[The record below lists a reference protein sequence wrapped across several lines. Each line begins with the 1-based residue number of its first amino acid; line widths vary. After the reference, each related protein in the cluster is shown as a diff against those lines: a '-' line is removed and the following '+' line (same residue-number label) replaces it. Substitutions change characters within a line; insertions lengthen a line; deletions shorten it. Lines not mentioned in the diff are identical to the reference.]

1 MSTVGR
7 LADKVVVI
15 TGTGGGQGRAASLAF
30 AREGAKVV
38 GCGRNAENAAA
49 TVEMVRAAGGEMIS
63 LAPLDLTD
71 EAAAAELIAAAVK
84 EFGGLDILYNNA
96 GEPRFGTPGEMT
108 TEDWMFTLRHEL
120 DLVFFV
126 TRAAWPHLIE
136 SGNGAI
142 VNVASIA
149 GVIGVRNQ
157 PQTAHAATKMGVI
170 GMTRQLAAEGA
181 GHGIRVNCV
190 SPGLIDTPATSA
202 MIGMGDDGPLGEFIA
217 GLPLAR
223 AGRAEEVA
231 LAALFLASDEASYIT
246 GVNLV
251 VDGGSSVLI

>member
-1 MSTVGR
+1 MGR
-7 LADKVVVI
+7 LQDKVVVI
-15 TGTGGGQGRAASLAF
+15 TGTGGGQGRAASLLF
-30 AREGAKVV
+30 AREGARIV
-38 GCGRNAENAAA
+38 GCGRNADNAAE
-49 TVEMVRAAGGEMIS
+49 TVEMVQAAGCEMIS
-63 LAPLDLTD
+63 VAPTDLT
-71 EAAAAELIAAAVK
+71 EESAADELIAAAVE
-84 EFGGLDILYNNA
+84 EFGGVDVLYNNA
-96 GEPRFGTPGEMT
+96 GEPRFGAPGEMT

-120 DLVFFV
+120 DLVFFA

-136 SGNGAI
+136 SDGAAI

-149 GVIGVRNQ
+149 GIVGVRNQ

-217 GLPLAR
+217 GLPLGR

-251 VDGGSSVLI
+251 VDGGSSVLM

>member
-1 MSTVGR
+1 MGR
-7 LADKVVVI
+7 LEGKVVVI

-30 AREGAKVV
+30 AREGARVV
-38 GCGRNAENAAA
+38 GCGRNADNAAE

-71 EAAAAELIAAAVK
+71 EDAATELIAAAV
-84 EFGGLDILYNNA
+84 ERFGRLDVLYNNA
-96 GEPRFGTPGEMT
+96 GEPRFGTPGEMP
-108 TEDWMFTLRHEL
+108 TEDWTFTLRHEL
-120 DLVFFV
+120 DLVFFL

-136 SGNGAI
+136 SGTAAI

-149 GVIGVRNQ
+149 GIVGVRNQ

-181 GHGIRVNCV
+181 RFGIRVNCV
-190 SPGLIDTPATSA
+190 SPGLIDTPATAA

-217 GLPLAR
+217 GLPLQR

-251 VDGGSSVLI
+251 VDGGSSVLM